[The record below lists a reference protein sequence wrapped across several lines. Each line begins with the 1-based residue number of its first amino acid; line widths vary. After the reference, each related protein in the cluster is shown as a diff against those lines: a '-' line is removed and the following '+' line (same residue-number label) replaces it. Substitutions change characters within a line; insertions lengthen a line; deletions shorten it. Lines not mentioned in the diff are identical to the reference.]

1 MYRRAWA
8 SKVTDDPLFDQCH
21 YLTSC
26 ELYDLYRETSAREE
40 SSPQCWISRVCLA
53 NPHHPNQANPRGCWD
68 ERTQKFSRG
77 ASIRTSSRRCSF
89 LPGAHTKCAI

>member
-1 MYRRAWA
+1 VYRRAWA

-40 SSPQCWISRVCLA
+40 SSPQC
-53 NPHHPNQANPRGCWD
+53 
-68 ERTQKFSRG
+68 
-77 ASIRTSSRRCSF
+77 
-89 LPGAHTKCAI
+89 